1 MPYHSK
7 MEKNSPMGI
16 KKTLDQK
23 TMDKLKEHA
32 KKHKGGMS
40 SSHMKDMVKN
50 MKSGDTFSTA
60 HTKAMKKD
68 KPKMAEAKLGG
79 ETIKFRRGGLHRSL
93 KVPDDYTFKTAEL
106 RKLQKIETGKDFKFQ
121 GKDIKMTPLVKK
133 QLTLGI
139 NLMSKKK

>member
-1 MPYHSK
+1 MPQGTGTYGSRRGRPPA
-7 MEKNSPMGI
+7 NSA
-16 KKTLDQK
+16 
-23 TMDKLKEHA
+23 DKPSA
-32 KKHKGGMS
+32 KKPQ
-40 SSHMKDMVKN
+40 
-50 MKSGDTFSTA
+50 
-60 HTKAMKKD
+60 KA

-93 KVPDDYTFKTAEL
+93 KVPDEYTFKMAEL
-106 RKLQKIETGKDFKFQ
+106 RKLQKIDTGKEFKFK

>member
-7 MEKNSPMGI
+7 MEKNSPTGI
-16 KKTLDQK
+16 KKTLNKK
-23 TMDKLKEHA
+23 TMDRLKEHS

-40 SSHMKDMVKN
+40 SSHMKDMIKN

-60 HTKAMKKD
+60 HTKAMKMD

-93 KVPDDYTFKTAEL
+93 KVPDDYSFKTAEL
-106 RKLQKIETGKDFKFQ
+106 RKLEKIETGKDFKFK

-133 QLTLGI
+133 QLTLGL
-139 NLMSKKK
+139 NLMSKK